1 MASSTGGSGGGGASD
16 DIVEAVKKYVLA
28 CALGRPAGLHGAC
41 MAQCLALSSRYF
53 FEDSDF
59 EGTFLGWAQ
68 AHCDPI
74 DMESEEM
81 KLEYVHLGPSA
92 SLLSTC

>member
-1 MASSTGGSGGGGASD
+1 
-16 DIVEAVKKYVLA
+16 
-28 CALGRPAGLHGAC
+28 

-81 KLEYVHLGPSA
+81 KLEYVHLEA
-92 SLLSTC
+92 VSLAAVDLLIPC